1 MSKYASQTEVNP
13 GRSKESIERTLM
25 RYGASAFAYGQ
36 EDGRA
41 MVQFKVENMVVRFII
56 PMPDPNSDEFRYS
69 ETGRERAES
78 ARWKAYEQ
86 AIRQKWRVLDL
97 VIKAKLEAVESE
109 IVTFEQEFLAHL
121 VLPDGATVGDRVLPE
136 LENTLNGAEMPKLLP
151 Q

>member
-56 PMPDPNSDEFRYS
+56 PMPSPGDKEFVLS
-69 ETGRERAES
+69 ETGRKRS
-78 ARWKAYEQ
+78 DTARFKAYEQ
-86 AIRQKWRVLDL
+86 AVKQKWRVLDL
-97 VIKAKLEAVESE
+97 VIKAKLEAVESG